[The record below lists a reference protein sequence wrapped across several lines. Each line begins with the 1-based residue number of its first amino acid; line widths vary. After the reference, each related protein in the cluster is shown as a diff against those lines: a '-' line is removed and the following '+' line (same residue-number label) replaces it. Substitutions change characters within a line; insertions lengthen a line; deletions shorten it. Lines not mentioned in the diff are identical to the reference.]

1 MHQAHCQASHQHL
14 ETTCLH
20 LTLWA
25 QLKAVVQKPQ
35 ASHKP
40 MPNTCLQLSLQASH
54 KAVVQASVLRLL
66 LQQLA
71 STSPLAALVLR
82 LSKSKC
88 GLPVGA

>member
-1 MHQAHCQASHQHL
+1 
-14 ETTCLH
+14 
-20 LTLWA
+20 
-25 QLKAVVQKPQ
+25 
-35 ASHKP
+35 

-82 LSKSKC
+82 LSKIKC
-88 GLPVGA
+88 GLPVGAWTLQVSPESETAAGVPGHCANVCRTNQ